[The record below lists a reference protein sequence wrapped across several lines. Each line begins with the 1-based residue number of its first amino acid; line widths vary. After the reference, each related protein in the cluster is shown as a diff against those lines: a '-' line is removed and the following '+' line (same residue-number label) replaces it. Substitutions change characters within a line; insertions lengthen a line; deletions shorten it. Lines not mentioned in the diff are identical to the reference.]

1 MKNDTVVS
9 IKKPAEESDPLS
21 SLLREGARALLHE
34 AVEAELAT
42 YLAGHA
48 GERDASGR
56 RCLVRNGYLPER
68 TLLTGLGEV
77 PIRVPKT
84 RDRGGR
90 GRHFTS
96 ALLPPYIKRTPSVE
110 SVLPWLYLKG
120 VSTGDMS
127 EALAALLGEQAQG
140 LSAATVGRLKRVWE
154 DEYRAWRTRDFK
166 RQRYVYVWVDGI
178 YFNVRGD
185 EARQCLLVMMGVDE
199 WGSKALLAVEDGYRE
214 SKQSWRE
221 LLVDLKARGF
231 APPALAVGDGALG
244 FWAALR
250 EVYPTTRT
258 QRCWVH
264 KMANILNKLPKGVHA
279 KAKQGLQA
287 IWMAESRAAATRA
300 LNQFIRTYEDKYPK
314 ATACLDDDRESLLT
328 FYDFPAAH
336 WQSIRTTNPIEST
349 FATVR
354 LRTARTRGCVSRTS
368 LLTMVYKLGLCAEQ
382 NWRRL
387 RGFKH
392 LADVIE
398 NVKFI
403 DGVKEE
409 THQQHQR
416 PPDYEAIHQI

>member
-1 MKNDTVVS
+1 MQNDTVVS
-9 IKKPAEESDPLS
+9 LKKPAEESDPLS
-21 SLLREGARALLHE
+21 SLLRDGARALLHG
-34 AVEAELAT
+34 ALEAELAT
-42 YLAGHA
+42 YLSRHA
-48 GERDASGR
+48 GDCDASGR
-56 RCLVRNGYLPER
+56 RHLVRNGYLPAR
-68 TLLTGLGEV
+68 TVLTGLGEV

-84 RDRGGR
+84 RDRGGQ

-96 ALLPPYIKRTPSVE
+96 RLLPPYIKRTTSVE

-120 VSTGDMS
+120 VSTGDMRA
-127 EALAALLGEQAQG
+127 ALAALLGEQAQG
-140 LSAATVGRLKRVWE
+140 LSAATVSRLKRVWE
-154 DEYRAWRTRDFK
+154 DEYRVWRG
-166 RQRYVYVWVDGI
+166 RQFTGRRYVYVWVDGI

-185 EARQCLLVMMGVDE
+185 EARQCLLVMIGVDE
-199 WGSKALLAVEDGYRE
+199 WGHKTLLAVEDGYRE

-221 LLVDLKARGF
+221 LLVDLQARGF
-231 APPALAVGDGALG
+231 APPALAIGDGALG
-244 FWAALR
+244 FWAALA

-264 KMANILNKLPKGVHA
+264 KIANILNKLP
-279 KAKQGLQA
+279 QGLQNKAKEGLHA
-287 IWMAESRAAATRA
+287 IWMAESRAAALAA
-300 LNQFIRTYEDKYPK
+300 LNRFIRTYQDKYPK
-314 ATACLDDDRESLLT
+314 ATACLDEDREALLA

-403 DGVKEE
+403 DGVKQQTIE
-409 THQQHQR
+409 QHQR
-416 PPDYEAIHQI
+416 AA

>member
-9 IKKPAEESDPLS
+9 LKKPAEESDPLS
-21 SLLREGARALLHE
+21 SLLREGARALLHN
-34 AVEAELAT
+34 AVEAELAA
-42 YLAGHA
+42 YLSEHA
-48 GERDASGR
+48 GERDGAGR
-56 RCLVRNGYLPER
+56 RCIVRNGYLPAR

-96 ALLPPYIKRTPSVE
+96 ELLPPYIKRTASVE

-140 LSAATVGRLKRVWE
+140 LSAATVSRLKRVWE
-154 DEYRAWRTRDFK
+154 DEYRTWRSRDFK

-178 YFNVRGD
+178 YFNVRGE
-185 EARQCLLVMMGVDE
+185 EARQCLLVVMGVDE
-199 WGSKALLAVEDGYRE
+199 WGRKALLAVEDGYRE

-221 LLVDLKARGF
+221 LLVDLQSRGF
-231 APPALAVGDGALG
+231 KPPSLAVGDGALG
-244 FWAALR
+244 FWAALG

-264 KMANILNKLPKGVHA
+264 KMANVLNKLPQGVQA
-279 KAKQGLQA
+279 RAKQGLQA
-287 IWMAESRAAATRA
+287 IWMAESRAAALRA
-300 LNQFIRTYEDKYPK
+300 FERFLRTCEDKYPK
-314 ATACLDDDRESLLT
+314 AAACLEEDRDSLLT

-354 LRTARTRGCVSRTS
+354 LRTARTRGCVSRTT

-392 LADVIE
+392 LADVVE

-409 THQQHQR
+409 TSQQHQR
-416 PPDYEAIHQI
+416 AA

>member
-1 MKNDTVVS
+1 MKKDTVVS
-9 IKKPAEESDPLS
+9 LKKPAEESDPLS
-21 SLLREGARALLHE
+21 SLLREGARSLLHD
-34 AVEAELAT
+34 AVEAELAA
-42 YLAGHA
+42 YLSEHA
-48 GERDASGR
+48 GERDARGR
-56 RCLVRNGYLPER
+56 RCIVRNGYLPAR
-68 TLLTGLGEV
+68 SLLTGLGEV
-77 PIRVPKT
+77 PIQVPKT
-84 RDRGGR
+84 RDRSGQ

-96 ALLPPYIKRTPSVE
+96 ELLPPYIKRTASVE

-140 LSAATVGRLKRVWE
+140 LSAATVGRLKRAWE
-154 DEYRAWRTRDFK
+154 DEYRTWRRRDFK

-178 YFNVRGD
+178 YFNIRGED
-185 EARQCLLVMMGVDE
+185 ARQCLLVVMGVDE
-199 WGSKALLAVEDGYRE
+199 WGRKALLAVEDGYRE

-221 LLVDLKARGF
+221 LLVDLQSRGF
-231 APPALAVGDGALG
+231 KPPSLAVGDGALG
-244 FWAALR
+244 FWTALA

-264 KMANILNKLPKGVHA
+264 KMANILNKLPKGVQA
-279 KAKQGLQA
+279 RAKQGLQA

-300 LNQFIRTYEDKYPK
+300 LNQFLRTYEDKYPK
-314 ATACLDDDRESLLT
+314 AAACLEQDRETLLT
-328 FYDFPAAH
+328 FYDFPSAH

-354 LRTARTRGCVSRTS
+354 LRTARTRGCVSRTT

-403 DGVKEE
+403 DGVKEQ
-409 THQQHQR
+409 TSQQHQR
-416 PPDYEAIHQI
+416 AA

>member
-1 MKNDTVVS
+1 MKKDTVVS
-9 IKKPAEESDPLS
+9 LRKPAAESDPLS
-21 SLLREGARALLHE
+21 SLLREGARALLHD

-42 YLAGHA
+42 YLSGYE
-48 GERDASGR
+48 GERDAAGR
-56 RCLVRNGYLPER
+56 RCIVRNGYLPER

-140 LSAATVGRLKRVWE
+140 LSAATVSRLKRVWE

-178 YFNVRGD
+178 HFNVRGD
-185 EARQCLLVMMGVDE
+185 EARQCLLVMIGVDE
-199 WGSKALLAVEDGYRE
+199 WGNKALLAVEDGYRE
-214 SKQSWRE
+214 SAQSWRE
-221 LLVDLKARGF
+221 LLVDLKSRGF
-231 APPALAVGDGALG
+231 TPPALATGDGALG

-287 IWMAESRAAATRA
+287 IWMAESRAAAIRA
-300 LNQFIRTYEDKYPK
+300 FNQFIRTYEDKYPK
-314 ATACLDDDRESLLT
+314 ATACLDDDRDALLT

-354 LRTARTRGCVSRTS
+354 LRTARTRGCVSRTT

-409 THQQHQR
+409 ETSQQHQR
-416 PPDYEAIHQI
+416 AA

>member
-1 MKNDTVVS
+1 MKKDTVVS
-9 IKKPAEESDPLS
+9 LKKPAEESDPLS
-21 SLLREGARALLHE
+21 SLLREGARALLHD

-42 YLAGHA
+42 YLSGYEN
-48 GERDASGR
+48 ERDASGR
-56 RCLVRNGYLPER
+56 RCIVRNGYLPGR

-96 ALLPPYIKRTPSVE
+96 ALLPPYIKRTKGVE

-127 EALAALLGEQAQG
+127 EALAALLGEQAEG

-154 DEYRAWRTRDFK
+154 DEYRAWRERDFK

-178 YFNVRGD
+178 HFNVRGE
-185 EARQCLLVMMGVDE
+185 EARQCLLVMIGVDE
-199 WGSKALLAVEDGYRE
+199 WGRKALLAVEDGYRE

-221 LLVDLKARGF
+221 LLVDLQARGF
-231 APPALAVGDGALG
+231 TPPALAIGDGALG

-264 KMANILNKLPKGVHA
+264 KMANVLNKLPQGVQA

-300 LNQFIRTYEDKYPK
+300 FNQFLRTYEDKYPK
-314 ATACLDDDRESLLT
+314 ATACLDDDREALLT

-403 DGVKEE
+403 DGVKEQ
-409 THQQHQR
+409 TSQQHQR
-416 PPDYEAIHQI
+416 AA

>member
-9 IKKPAEESDPLS
+9 LKKPAEESDPLS
-21 SLLREGARALLHE
+21 SLLREGARALLHN

-42 YLAGHA
+42 YLAEHG
-48 GERDASGR
+48 GERDAAGR
-56 RCLVRNGYLPER
+56 RCIVRNGYLPAR

-77 PIRVPKT
+77 PIQVPKT
-84 RDRGGR
+84 RDRSGQ

-96 ALLPPYIKRTPSVE
+96 GLLPPYIKRTASVE

-140 LSAATVGRLKRVWE
+140 LSAATVSRLKRVWE
-154 DEYRAWRTRDFK
+154 DEYRTWRTREFK

-178 YFNVRGD
+178 YFNVRGED
-185 EARQCLLVMMGVDE
+185 ARQCLLVVMGVDE
-199 WGSKALLAVEDGYRE
+199 WGRKALLAVEDGYRE

-221 LLVDLKARGF
+221 LLVDLQSRGF
-231 APPALAVGDGALG
+231 RPPSLAVGDGALG
-244 FWAALR
+244 FWAALG

-264 KMANILNKLPKGVHA
+264 KMANILNKLPKGVQA
-279 KAKQGLQA
+279 RAKQGLQA

-300 LNQFIRTYEDKYPK
+300 LNQFLRTYEDKYPK
-314 ATACLDDDRESLLT
+314 AAACLEQDRDSLLT

-354 LRTARTRGCVSRTS
+354 LRTARTRGCVSRTT

-416 PPDYEAIHQI
+416 AA

>member
-416 PPDYEAIHQI
+416 AA

>member
-1 MKNDTVVS
+1 MKNDTVVCL
-9 IKKPAEESDPLS
+9 KKPAEESDPLS
-21 SLLREGARALLHE
+21 SLLRAGARALLHE

-48 GERDASGR
+48 GECDAAGR
-56 RCLVRNGYLPER
+56 RCIVRNGYLPER

-96 ALLPPYIKRTPSVE
+96 ALLPPYIKRTASVE

-154 DEYRAWRTRDFK
+154 EEYRAWRTRDFK

-199 WGSKALLAVEDGYRE
+199 WGRKALLAVEDGYRE
-214 SKQSWRE
+214 SAQSWRE
-221 LLVDLKARGF
+221 VLVDLKARGF
-231 APPALAVGDGALG
+231 TPPALAVGDGALG

-264 KMANILNKLPKGVHA
+264 KMANVLNKLPKGVHA
-279 KAKQGLQA
+279 KARQGLQA

-300 LNQFIRTYEDKYPK
+300 LNQFLRTYEDKYPK
-314 ATACLDDDRESLLT
+314 ATACLDDDRDSLLT

-403 DGVKEE
+403 DGVKQEE
-409 THQQHQR
+409 TSQQHQR
-416 PPDYEAIHQI
+416 AA

>member
-9 IKKPAEESDPLS
+9 LKKPAAESDPLS

-34 AVEAELAT
+34 AVEAELAA

-56 RCLVRNGYLPER
+56 RCLVRNGYLPAR

-96 ALLPPYIKRTPSVE
+96 RLLPPYIKRTASVE

-140 LSAATVGRLKRVWE
+140 LSAATVSRLKRVWE

-185 EARQCLLVMMGVDE
+185 EARQCLLVMIGVDE
-199 WGSKALLAVEDGYRE
+199 WGRKALLAVEDGYRE
-214 SKQSWRE
+214 SAQSWRE
-221 LLVDLKARGF
+221 VLADVKSRGF

-264 KMANILNKLPKGVHA
+264 KMANILNKLPKGIHA

-314 ATACLDDDRESLLT
+314 ATACLDDDRDSLLT

-409 THQQHQR
+409 ETHQQHQR
-416 PPDYEAIHQI
+416 VA

>member
-1 MKNDTVVS
+1 MKKDTVVS
-9 IKKPAEESDPLS
+9 LKMPAEESDPLS
-21 SLLREGARALLHE
+21 SLLREGARALLHD

-42 YLAGHA
+42 YLSEHA
-48 GERDASGR
+48 GEYDAAGR
-56 RCLVRNGYLPER
+56 RCIVRNGYLPGR

-96 ALLPPYIKRTPSVE
+96 ALLPPYIKRTASVE

-127 EALAALLGEQAQG
+127 AALAALLGEQAQG
-140 LSAATVGRLKRVWE
+140 LSAATVSRLKRVWE
-154 DEYRAWRTRDFK
+154 DEYRVWRTRDLG

-178 YFNVRGD
+178 HFNVRGD
-185 EARQCLLVMMGVDE
+185 EARQCLLVMIGVDE
-199 WGSKALLAVEDGYRE
+199 WGRKALLAVEDGYRE
-214 SKQSWRE
+214 SQQSWRE
-221 LLVDLKARGF
+221 LLVDLQSRGF
-231 APPALAVGDGALG
+231 TPPALAVGDGALG
-244 FWAALR
+244 FWAALA
-250 EVYPTTRT
+250 EVSPTTRT

-264 KMANILNKLPKGVHA
+264 KMANVLNKLPKGVQA

-287 IWMAESRAAATRA
+287 IWMAESRAAALKAFDR
-300 LNQFIRTYEDKYPK
+300 FIRTYEDKYPK
-314 ATACLDDDRESLLT
+314 ATACLDADRETLLA

-403 DGVKEE
+403 DGVKQE
-409 THQQHQR
+409 TIEQHQR
-416 PPDYEAIHQI
+416 AA

>member
-1 MKNDTVVS
+1 MKKDTVVS
-9 IKKPAEESDPLS
+9 LKKPAEESDPLS
-21 SLLREGARALLHE
+21 SLLREGARALLHD

-42 YLAGHA
+42 YLSGYE

-56 RCLVRNGYLPER
+56 RRLVRNGYLPAR
-68 TLLTGLGEV
+68 MLLTGLGEA
-77 PIRVPKT
+77 PIRAPKT

-96 ALLPPYIKRTPSVE
+96 RLLPPYIKRTASVE

-127 EALAALLGEQAQG
+127 A
-140 LSAATVGRLKRVWE
+140 
-154 DEYRAWRTRDFK
+154 
-166 RQRYVYVWVDGI
+166 
-178 YFNVRGD
+178 
-185 EARQCLLVMMGVDE
+185 
-199 WGSKALLAVEDGYRE
+199 
-214 SKQSWRE
+214 
-221 LLVDLKARGF
+221 
-231 APPALAVGDGALG
+231 ALAVGDGALG

-258 QRCWVH
+258 QRCWVR
-264 KMANILNKLPKGVHA
+264 KTANVLNKLPKGV
-279 KAKQGLQA
+279 QA

-300 LNQFIRTYEDKYPK
+300 LNQFIHTYEDKYPK
-314 ATACLDDDRESLLT
+314 ATACLEEDRDSLLA

-387 RGFKH
+387 RGFKR

-409 THQQHQR
+409 TSQQHQR
-416 PPDYEAIHQI
+416 AA